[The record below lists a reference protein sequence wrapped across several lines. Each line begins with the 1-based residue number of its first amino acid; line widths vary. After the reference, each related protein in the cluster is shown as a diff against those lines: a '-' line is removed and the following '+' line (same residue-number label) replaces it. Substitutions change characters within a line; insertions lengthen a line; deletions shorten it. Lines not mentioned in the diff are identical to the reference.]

1 MTLERTPLLAA
12 DGPPSLFD
20 GVNTLENDQ
29 ESPLAQLMRKK
40 EPQDCQI
47 DDERWESNVAAI
59 GNVSSRL
66 LSEPLLS
73 SPHRGPRVSEGNQ
86 QISVNSPFVSYI
98 TLLGGILVLLEW
110 SFLWAAFLSDS
121 WSDLHLTV
129 GCDWQKRF
137 LPDTDGTTDTILQK
151 ISLTELIQLVNS
163 LGSKS
168 ILIVVLVIT
177 SILIPCGAMI
187 SHPVAITEAHQM
199 LLGNIPLIIHER
211 RFDVMLRSSFFV
223 VFLFLILDMTVSVI
237 ELHFTETT
245 VTLNNEIQSGF
256 LSYIL
261 GLVMA
266 ILVTIPLRWVDP
278 CKDRDERRALN
289 SLGDRNNPNL
299 MRQAFV
305 FESSLLSAILLVVA
319 FVMPLFQ
326 INYHGLGVEFMEER
340 EIVVHFNDL
349 GRLLLTIE
357 KSPSY
362 VRTACGVILVAQ
374 VLIFPVILWSC
385 TVAYCCG
392 FKSMKRILR
401 VLHPT
406 VNSSTFALTLLLVL
420 PRLGDMMR
428 IFLDEQTS
436 GICSQF
442 IRILGEDCLSVSGK
456 ALWGSMALL
465 GHAISLDMFVFL
477 SLSC

>member
-1 MTLERTPLLAA
+1 M
-12 DGPPSLFD
+12 LF
-20 GVNTLENDQ
+20 
-29 ESPLAQLMRKK
+29 
-40 EPQDCQI
+40 
-47 DDERWESNVAAI
+47 
-59 GNVSSRL
+59 
-66 LSEPLLS
+66 
-73 SPHRGPRVSEGNQ
+73 
-86 QISVNSPFVSYI
+86 
-98 TLLGGILVLLEW
+98 
-110 SFLWAAFLSDS
+110 
-121 WSDLHLTV
+121 
-129 GCDWQKRF
+129 
-137 LPDTDGTTDTILQK
+137 
-151 ISLTELIQLVNS
+151 
-163 LGSKS
+163 
-168 ILIVVLVIT
+168 
-177 SILIPCGAMI
+177 
-187 SHPVAITEAHQM
+187 
-199 LLGNIPLIIHER
+199 
-211 RFDVMLRSSFFV
+211 RS
-223 VFLFLILDMTVSVI
+223 
-237 ELHFTETT
+237 
-245 VTLNNEIQSGF
+245 
-256 LSYIL
+256 
-261 GLVMA
+261 
-266 ILVTIPLRWVDP
+266 
-278 CKDRDERRALN
+278 DERRALN

-442 IRILGEDCLSVSGK
+442 IRLLGEDCLSVSGK